1 MRVNLLYLIAGFVMG
16 LLVSFFVWIASRAW
30 PTPEERRKNMEEE

>member
-1 MRVNLLYLIAGFVMG
+1 MRVNLFYLIAGFVMG

-30 PTPEERRKNMEEE
+30 PTPKESRDNMFEE